1 MILSNHSIQQCFMIP
16 EFFSAWSCCFDRS
29 SVIHSSSM
37 GLQVVDS
44 TNKTEKEMGLSHHH
58 HDDFGEHQHDRELS
72 SSLLSYLVVDTVD
85 RVDLGTIKG
94 GSFSFA

>member
-1 MILSNHSIQQCFMIP
+1 M
-16 EFFSAWSCCFDRS
+16 E
-29 SVIHSSSM
+29 
-37 GLQVVDS
+37 LQVVDS
-44 TNKTEKEMGLSHHH
+44 TSKTEKEMGLSHHH
-58 HDDFGEHQHDRELS
+58 YDDFGEHQYDRELS